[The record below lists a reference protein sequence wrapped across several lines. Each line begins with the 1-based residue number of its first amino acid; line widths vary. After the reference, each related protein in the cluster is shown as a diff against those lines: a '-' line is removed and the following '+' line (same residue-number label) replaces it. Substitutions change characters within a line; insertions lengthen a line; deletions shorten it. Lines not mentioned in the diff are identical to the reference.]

1 MVKDGGGLGQDQ
13 RSGARGVRREGR
25 GRGEHRASKWR
36 RHPSHSTR
44 CPHPNRTCNTIPLSL
59 PPTRV
64 IMCMAQQHL
73 EATCRAYAAACEL
86 HAYPPNSYTW
96 WTSAHE
102 HLTRTAHAHNA
113 LAFIA
118 FHGLVHLEW
127 YQSMRPSQSV
137 NASESTSRSE
147 CVGLNQS
154 VRRTCL
160 SPHPHPHSHPNPRT
174 PMRHARTRARTHSRM
189 RNRPGYPHRGRAV
202 PEC

>member
-1 MVKDGGGLGQDQ
+1 MVKTSAQGPGACAERGGGEGSTGRANGGGILRIALGAHT
-13 RSGARGVRREGR
+13 RIGPATPYHS
-25 GRGEHRASKWR
+25 HSHPRAS
-36 RHPSHSTR
+36 S
-44 CPHPNRTCNTIPLSL
+44 
-59 PPTRV
+59 
-64 IMCMAQQHL
+64 CMAQQHL

-118 FHGLVHLEW
+118 LHGLVHLEW